1 MFKVLVID
9 DTEDVRM
16 LTTDMLS
23 MNGYDVTAVASG
35 SEGLEAARRCP
46 PDLVLCDVQM
56 PEWDG
61 FETFAQLRAVPALA
75 SIPFI
80 FLTGMGDKPVIRRG
94 MELGADDYL
103 TKPFT
108 LSELLGAVRTQLDK
122 KAAITEQ
129 TEQKLD
135 RLRGNI
141 STALPHE
148 LLTPLTAIIGFS
160 SLIVEDH
167 ATMPPAEMV
176 ESARHIHQS
185 AVRLRRMIENFLLC
199 AQIDLAA
206 ADPGRLAGIRAARC
220 PALPETLERAAARV
234 AAEQRREG
242 DFQFLAAPAVL
253 SMAPEQV
260 EKIATELLEN
270 AFKFSQPGTTVRLLA
285 GTERGCFRIHVEDA
299 GRGFTPEQ
307 IQSIGAHMQFER
319 GQYEQQGLGLG
330 LAIVKRLAEL
340 HGGRLE
346 IESQPGVFSK
356 VSVQLPLAEAA

>member
-16 LTTDMLS
+16 LTTDMLA

-35 SEGLEAARRCP
+35 MEGLETARRCP

-61 FETFAQLRAVPALA
+61 FETFAQLRAVPSIA

-80 FLTGMGDKPVIRRG
+80 FLTGMGDKPLIRRG

-108 LSELLGAVRTQLDK
+108 LAELLGAVRTQLDK

-129 TEQKLD
+129 AEQKLD
-135 RLRGNI
+135 QLRGNI

-242 DFQFLAAPAVL
+242 DFQFMAAPARAGGKDRDRTARECV
-253 SMAPEQV
+253 QV
-260 EKIATELLEN
+260 FRAGHDGAASGGHRAGMFPHPCRGRRTRVY
-270 AFKFSQPGTTVRLLA
+270 PGSDSEHRSP
-285 GTERGCFRIHVEDA
+285 H
-299 GRGFTPEQ
+299 
-307 IQSIGAHMQFER
+307 
-319 GQYEQQGLGLG
+319 
-330 LAIVKRLAEL
+330 AIRARPV
-340 HGGRLE
+340 
-346 IESQPGVFSK
+346 
-356 VSVQLPLAEAA
+356 